1 MKGGSRGAAEDTE
14 NRASPRETVTLNRMT
29 DEGRIWKRGGI
40 LLFVFFV
47 SGLSALLYQIV
58 WLKYLGLIFG
68 NTVYAAATLI
78 AVFLAGLGIGAFLF
92 GRAFPR
98 TPPLLLYA
106 GAEALIGT
114 LGAFSPNG
122 FALLNRAF
130 VAAFPSIH
138 DSPLMMSL
146 VRVGL
151 AALFLLP
158 PTILMG
164 GTLPLLVRRFV
175 GEREGS
181 GKVVSALY
189 AINTLGATTGVALAG
204 FVLIPNVGLLATIFT
219 AVVLNFTLA
228 IVALLLLASDRQ
240 NDAPIIETAPAT
252 SIGMSTLAPTAVL
265 LASLLMGLAAIA
277 DEVFWSR
284 ILVLHLGSSVYAY
297 SLMLFSFLIGIG
309 IGSAIIERFMA
320 RLDIARALGIVEIAL
335 AVVLALQIHLFGKF
349 SDLLGLVV
357 RPYIAIGSD
366 SLFPPLLTAVLIAL
380 LIPTALMGAAF
391 PLTVRLYEINARRG
405 EASAVGN
412 VYLANT
418 IGCISGS
425 LLAGF
430 ILIRAIGSQN
440 GLFVM
445 SGISLCVGAWL
456 LWRSARPRRWLAA
469 IAAVIVVVAFA
480 AAKKDEVILSAG
492 LFSVENAPILLF
504 REDVTAT
511 VTLRQLHP
519 GFLSLEL
526 NGVNVAGTAG
536 ELIGTQKLQGHI
548 PLLIHKNAKRVL
560 HIGFGSG
567 GTAWAVSRHPVA
579 NITIAEIS
587 PEVLE
592 ISNARL
598 QSVNHGVLRDP
609 RVHAAIGDGR
619 NFVLATPEKFDVI
632 LSDSIHPRYAGNG
645 SLYTKD
651 YFELCRR
658 RLLPGGV
665 ISMWLPM
672 YSLTTHN
679 YLQIVRAFR
688 DVFPN
693 TTIWYVPNVPNAF
706 TIVIGRLEEGPI
718 PFDRIAANW
727 TPAVANELS
736 PIGMRTP
743 PDLLPAF
750 MLGPHEVER
759 ITRFVDPH
767 IDDIPSVEYESGRV
781 LDRNGTWLQTFYLLT
796 NNMTPLREGIS
807 APGIDLASAEQRRQ
821 LLMQAHLKFI
831 TEGVRRER
839 ARRQ

>member
-1 MKGGSRGAAEDTE
+1 MADDGHMRTKSGL
-14 NRASPRETVTLNRMT
+14 V
-29 DEGRIWKRGGI
+29 

-47 SGLSALLYQIV
+47 SGISALLYQIV

-78 AVFLAGLGIGAFLF
+78 AIFLAGLGLGAFLF
-92 GRAFPR
+92 GRALLK

-122 FALLNRAF
+122 FAMLNRGF
-130 VAAFPSIH
+130 VAAYPSMH
-138 DSPLMMSL
+138 GSPLLLSL
-146 VRVGL
+146 VRAAL

-175 GEREGS
+175 GDREGS

-189 AINTLGATTGVALAG
+189 AINTLGATAGVALAG
-204 FVLIPNVGLLATIFT
+204 FILIPRVGLLATIFT
-219 AVVLNFTLA
+219 AVLLNFTLA
-228 IVALLLLASDRQ
+228 IVALLMLASRR
-240 NDAPIIETAPAT
+240 NDEIAILEAAPDSTIA
-252 SIGMSTLAPTAVL
+252 IGTLAPMAVL
-265 LASLLMGLAAIA
+265 LASLLMGLSAIA

-309 IGSAIIERFMA
+309 IGSAVIERFMS
-320 RLDIARALGIVEIAL
+320 RLDAARALGFVEIAL
-335 AVVLALQIHLFGKF
+335 AAVLALQVHLFGKF

-357 RPYIAIGSD
+357 RPFIAIGSD

-405 EASAVGN
+405 EARAVGH

-418 IGCISGS
+418 IGSISGS

-430 ILIRAIGSQN
+430 VLIKLIGSQN
-440 GLFVM
+440 GLFLM
-445 SGISLCVGAWL
+445 SGISLGVGAWL
-456 LWRSARPRRWLAA
+456 LWRSARRGRM
-469 IAAVIVVVAFA
+469 IAAAAIVVVLAFVL
-480 AAKKDEVILSAG
+480 AKRDEVILSAG
-492 LFSVENAPILLF
+492 LFTESNDPILLF

-511 VTLRQLHP
+511 VTLRQMRP

-567 GTAWAVSRHPVA
+567 GTAWAVSRHPVE

-598 QSVNHGVLRDP
+598 QSVNHGVLQDP
-609 RVHAAIGDGR
+609 RVHAEIGDGR
-619 NFVLATPEKFDVI
+619 NYVLAAPDKFDVI

-665 ISMWLPM
+665 ISMWLPT

-688 DVFPN
+688 EVFPN
-693 TTIWYVPNVPNAF
+693 TTIWYVPNAPNAF
-706 TIVIGRLEEGPI
+706 TIVIGRLEDGPI
-718 PFDRIAANW
+718 PLGRIAANW
-727 TPAVANELS
+727 TPVIANELAS
-736 PIGMRTP
+736 IGMRTP

-767 IDDIPSVEYESGRV
+767 TDDIPTVEYESGRV
-781 LDRNGTWLQTFYLLT
+781 LDRNGTWLQTFYLLI
-796 NNMTPLREGIS
+796 NNMTPLSEGIS
-807 APGIDLASAEQRRQ
+807 ATPGVDLAVAEERRTRV
-821 LLMQAHLKFI
+821 MQAHLRFI
-831 TEGVRRER
+831 VEGVRRER
-839 ARRQ
+839 MGRR

>member
-1 MKGGSRGAAEDTE
+1 
-14 NRASPRETVTLNRMT
+14 MT
-29 DEGRIWKRGGI
+29 DEGRMWKRGGI
-40 LLFVFFV
+40 LLFVFFI

-78 AVFLAGLGIGAFLF
+78 AVFLAGLGIGAFLL
-92 GRAFPR
+92 GRVLLKVQ
-98 TPPLLLYA
+98 PLLLYA

-130 VAAFPSIH
+130 VAAFPSMH
-138 DSPLMMSL
+138 DSPLLLSL
-146 VRVGL
+146 VRAGL

-204 FVLIPNVGLLATIFT
+204 FVLIPRAGLLTTIFI
-219 AVVLNFTLA
+219 AVLLNFTLA
-228 IVALLLLASDRQ
+228 IVALLLLAIGLQ
-240 NDAPIIETAPAT
+240 NDAPIIETPAPGIAT
-252 SIGMSTLAPTAVL
+252 STLAPMAVL
-265 LASLLMGLAAIA
+265 LASLLMGLASIA

-309 IGSAIIERFMA
+309 IGSAVIERFMS
-320 RLDIARALGIVEIAL
+320 RLDIAKALGVVEIAL

-349 SDLLGLVV
+349 ADLLGLVV
-357 RPYIAIGSD
+357 RPFIAIGSN

-418 IGCISGS
+418 IGCITGS

-430 ILIRAIGSQN
+430 ALIRLIGSQN

-445 SGISLCVGAWL
+445 SGITLCVGAGM
-456 LWRSARPRRWLAA
+456 LWRSARRERWLAS
-469 IAAVIVVVAFA
+469 IAAVIVVLAFA
-480 AAKKDEVILSAG
+480 FAKKDQVILSAG
-492 LFSVENAPILLF
+492 LFTEEQAPILLF

-511 VTLRQLHP
+511 VTLRQLNP

-526 NGVNVAGTAG
+526 NGVNVAGTSG

-548 PLLIHKNAKRVL
+548 PLLMHKNPKRVL

-567 GTAWAVSRHPVA
+567 GTAWAVSRHPVDS
-579 NITIAEIS
+579 ITIAEIS

-619 NFVLATPEKFDVI
+619 NYVLASPEKFDVI

-688 DVFPN
+688 EVFPN

-706 TIVIGRLEEGPI
+706 TIVIGRLEEGPV

-727 TPAVANELS
+727 TPAVASELS
-736 PIGMRTP
+736 AIGMRTP
-743 PDLLPAF
+743 PDLLLAF

-759 ITRFVDPH
+759 ITQFVDPH
-767 IDDIPSVEYESGRV
+767 IDDVPSVEYESGRV

-796 NNMTPLREGIS
+796 KNMTPMREGVT
-807 APGIDLASAEQRRQ
+807 APGIDLASAERRR
-821 LLMQAHLKFI
+821 LMLMQSHLRFI

-839 ARRQ
+839 AGRR

>member
-1 MKGGSRGAAEDTE
+1 M
-14 NRASPRETVTLNRMT
+14 
-29 DEGRIWKRGGI
+29 WKRSGI
-40 LLFVFFV
+40 LLLVVFFV

-92 GRAFPR
+92 GRVLLRAS
-98 TPPLLLYA
+98 PLLLYA

-130 VAAFPSIH
+130 VAAFPSMH
-138 DSPLMMSL
+138 SSPLLLSL
-146 VRVGL
+146 VRAGL

-181 GKVVSALY
+181 GRVVSALY
-189 AINTLGATTGVALAG
+189 AINTLGATAGVALAG
-204 FVLIPNVGLLATIFT
+204 FVLIPRAGLLETIFT

-228 IVALLLLASDRQ
+228 IVALLLLAGGRHA
-240 NDAPIIETAPAT
+240 DAPIIESAPDTAIAT
-252 SIGMSTLAPTAVL
+252 STLAPAAVL
-265 LASLLMGLAAIA
+265 LASLFMGLASIA

-309 IGSAIIERFMA
+309 IGSAVIEHFMS
-320 RLDIARALGIVEIAL
+320 RLDIARALGTVEIAL

-349 SDLLGLVV
+349 ADLLGLVV
-357 RPYIAIGSD
+357 RPFIAIGSN

-405 EASAVGN
+405 EAWAVGN

-430 ILIRAIGSQN
+430 VLIRLTGSQN
-440 GLFVM
+440 GLFLM
-445 SGISLCVGAWL
+445 SSISLCAGAWL
-456 LWRSARPRRWLAA
+456 LWRSARRERWLASM
-469 IAAVIVVVAFA
+469 AAVIVVLAFA
-480 AAKKDEVILSAG
+480 FAKKDQVILSAG
-492 LFSVENAPILLF
+492 LFSEEDAPILLF

-526 NGVNVAGTAG
+526 NGVNVAGTSG

-548 PLLIHKNAKRVL
+548 PLMMHKDAKRVL

-567 GTAWAVSRHPVA
+567 GTAWAVSRHPVE
-579 NITIAEIS
+579 NVTIAEIS

-598 QSVNHGVLRDP
+598 GAVNHGVLHDP

-619 NFVLATPEKFDVI
+619 NYVLATPDKFDVI

-665 ISMWLPM
+665 ISMWLPT

-706 TIVIGRLEEGPI
+706 TIVIGRLEEGPV
-718 PFDRIAANW
+718 PFDRIGAHW
-727 TPAVANELS
+727 TPAVASELS
-736 PIGMRTP
+736 SIGMRTP
-743 PDLLPAF
+743 PDLLLAF

-767 IDDIPSVEYESGRV
+767 IDDIPSVEYESGRI
-781 LDRNGTWLQTFYLLT
+781 LDRNGTWLQTFYLLV
-796 NNMTPLREGIS
+796 NNMTPLREGVS
-807 APGIDLASAEQRRQ
+807 APGVDLRSAAQRRQ
-821 LLMQAHLKFI
+821 LLMQAHVKFI
-831 TEGVRRER
+831 TEGLRRER
-839 ARRQ
+839 ARQR

>member
-1 MKGGSRGAAEDTE
+1 
-14 NRASPRETVTLNRMT
+14 MT
-29 DEGRIWKRGGI
+29 DDVRTWKSGGI
-40 LLFVFFV
+40 LLLFVFFV
-47 SGLSALLYQIV
+47 SGLTALLYQIV

-78 AVFLAGLGIGAFLF
+78 AVFLAGLGLGAFLF
-92 GRAFPR
+92 GRILLR
-98 TPPLLLYA
+98 MTPLLLYA
-106 GAEALIGT
+106 AAEALIGT

-122 FALLNRAF
+122 FAFLNRAF
-130 VAAFPSIH
+130 VAAYPSMRG
-138 DSPLMMSL
+138 SLLLMLL
-146 VRVGL
+146 VRAGL

-164 GTLPLLVRRFV
+164 GTLPLLVRRFI

-204 FVLIPNVGLLATIFT
+204 FVLIPRVGLLTTIFI
-219 AVVLNFTLA
+219 AVLLNFALA
-228 IVALLLLASDRQ
+228 IVALALLAHARHAHAT
-240 NDAPIIETAPAT
+240 APIMETAPAAAIAT
-252 SIGMSTLAPTAVL
+252 SVLAPAAVL
-265 LASLLMGLAAIA
+265 LASLLMGLASIA

-297 SLMLFSFLIGIG
+297 SLMLFSFLIGVG
-309 IGSAIIERFMA
+309 IGSAVIERFVS
-320 RLDIARALGIVEIAL
+320 RLDIARALGIVEISL
-335 AVVLALQIHLFGKF
+335 AIVLALQVHLFGKF
-349 SDLLGLVV
+349 ADLLGLVV
-357 RPYIAIGSD
+357 RPFIAIGST

-418 IGCISGS
+418 VGCISGS

-430 ILIRAIGSQN
+430 VLIRLIGSQN

-456 LWRSARPRRWLAA
+456 LWRSARRTRWLAS
-469 IAAVIVVVAFA
+469 IAVVIVVLAFA
-480 AAKKDEVILSAG
+480 SAKKDQVILSAG
-492 LFSVENAPILLF
+492 LFSEQDAPILLF

-526 NGVNVAGTAG
+526 NGVNVAGTSG

-548 PLLIHKNAKRVL
+548 PLLIHKNPKRVL

-567 GTAWAVSRHPVA
+567 GTAWAVSRHPVES
-579 NITIAEIS
+579 ITIAEIS

-598 QSVNHGVLRDP
+598 QAVNHGVLRDR

-619 NFVLATPEKFDVI
+619 NYVLATPDKFDVI

-645 SLYTKD
+645 SLYTQD

-706 TIVIGRLEEGPI
+706 TIVIGRLEDGPV

-743 PDLLPAF
+743 PDLLLAF
-750 MLGPHEVER
+750 MLGPREVER

-767 IDDIPSVEYESGRV
+767 IDDVPSVEYESGRV
-781 LDRNGTWLQTFYLLT
+781 LDRNGPWLQTFYLLT
-796 NNMTPLREGIS
+796 SNMTPLRDGVT
-807 APGIDLASAEQRRQ
+807 APGVDLASAEQKRLR
-821 LLMQAHLKFI
+821 LMQAHLKFI
-831 TEGVRRER
+831 AEGIRLER
-839 ARRQ
+839 AGRL

>member
-1 MKGGSRGAAEDTE
+1 
-14 NRASPRETVTLNRMT
+14 MT
-29 DEGRIWKRGGI
+29 DEGRMWKRGGI
-40 LLFVFFV
+40 VLFFVFFV
-47 SGLSALLYQIV
+47 SGLSALLYQII

-92 GRAFPR
+92 GRVLLK

-106 GAEALIGT
+106 AAEALVGT

-130 VAAFPSIH
+130 VAAFPSMH
-138 DSPLMMSL
+138 GSPLSMSL

-204 FVLIPNVGLLATIFT
+204 FVLIPRVGLLETIFI
-219 AVVLNFTLA
+219 AVLLNFALA
-228 IVALLLLASDRQ
+228 IVALLLLANGRHA
-240 NDAPIIETAPAT
+240 DAPIVETPPEAALAT
-252 SIGMSTLAPTAVL
+252 STLAPIAVL
-265 LASLLMGLAAIA
+265 LASLLMGLASIA

-297 SLMLFSFLIGIG
+297 SLMLFSFLVGVG
-309 IGSAIIERFMA
+309 IGSAVIERFVS
-320 RLDIARALGIVEIAL
+320 RLDVAKALGIVEIAL
-335 AVVLALQIHLFGKF
+335 AVVLALQVHLFGKF
-349 SDLLGLVV
+349 ADLLGLVV
-357 RPYIAIGSD
+357 RPFIAIGST

-391 PLTVRLYEINARRG
+391 PLTVRLFEINARRG

-430 ILIRAIGSQN
+430 VLIRLTGSQN

-456 LWRSARPRRWLAA
+456 LWRYAHRERWLAS
-469 IAAVIVVVAFA
+469 IAAVIVVLAFA
-480 AAKKDEVILSAG
+480 SATRDQVILSAG
-492 LFSVENAPILLF
+492 LFTEEDAPILLF

-526 NGVNVAGTAG
+526 NGVNVAGTSG

-548 PLLIHKNAKRVL
+548 PLLIHKNPKRVL

-567 GTAWAVSRHPVA
+567 GTAWAVSRHPVES
-579 NITIAEIS
+579 ITIAEIS

-598 QSVNHGVLRDP
+598 QAVNHGVLRDP

-619 NFVLATPEKFDVI
+619 NYVLATRDKFDVI

-645 SLYTKD
+645 SLYTQD

-706 TIVIGRLEEGPI
+706 TIVIGRLEDGPV

-736 PIGMRTP
+736 PIGIRTP
-743 PDLLPAF
+743 PDLLQAF

-767 IDDIPSVEYESGRV
+767 IDDVPSVEYESGRV

-796 NNMTPLREGIS
+796 SNMTPMREGVT
-807 APGIDLASAEQRRQ
+807 APGVDLASAEQRRLQ
-821 LLMQAHLKFI
+821 LMQAHLKFI
-831 TEGVRRER
+831 TDGIALER
-839 ARRQ
+839 ARRR

>member
-1 MKGGSRGAAEDTE
+1 
-14 NRASPRETVTLNRMT
+14 MT
-29 DEGRIWKRGGI
+29 DEGRVWKRGGI

-78 AVFLAGLGIGAFLF
+78 AVFLAGLGIGAFLL
-92 GRAFPR
+92 GRVLLKVQ
-98 TPPLLLYA
+98 PLLLYA

-122 FALLNRAF
+122 FAFLNRAF
-130 VAAFPSIH
+130 VAAFPSMH
-138 DSPLMMSL
+138 DSPLQLSL
-146 VRVGL
+146 VRAGL

-204 FVLIPNVGLLATIFT
+204 FVLIPRVGLLATIFI
-219 AVVLNFTLA
+219 AVLLNFTLA
-228 IVALLLLASDRQ
+228 IVALLLLAIKPE
-240 NDAPIIETAPAT
+240 NDAPIIETPAPGIAT
-252 SIGMSTLAPTAVL
+252 STLAPIAVL
-265 LASLLMGLAAIA
+265 LASLLMGLASIA

-309 IGSAIIERFMA
+309 IGSAVIERFML
-320 RLDIARALGIVEIAL
+320 RLDIAKALGIVEIAL
-335 AVVLALQIHLFGKF
+335 AVVLALQVHLFGKF
-349 SDLLGLVV
+349 ADLLGLVV
-357 RPYIAIGSD
+357 RPFIAIGSD

-418 IGCISGS
+418 IGCITGS

-430 ILIRAIGSQN
+430 ILIRWIGSQN

-445 SGISLCVGAWL
+445 SVISLSVGAWL
-456 LWRSARPRRWLAA
+456 LWRSARRERWLASLA
-469 IAAVIVVVAFA
+469 VVIVVLAFA
-480 AAKKDEVILSAG
+480 LAKKDEVILSAG
-492 LFSVENAPILLF
+492 LFTEEQAPILVF

-511 VTLRQLHP
+511 VTLRQLRP

-526 NGVNVAGTAG
+526 NGVNVAGTSG

-548 PLLIHKNAKRVL
+548 PLLMHKNPKRVL

-567 GTAWAVSRHPVA
+567 GTAWAVSRHPVE

-619 NFVLATPEKFDVI
+619 NYVLASPDKFDVI

-688 DVFPN
+688 EVFPN
-693 TTIWYVPNVPNAF
+693 TTIWYVANVPNAF
-706 TIVIGRLEEGPI
+706 TIVIGRIEEGPV

-727 TPAVANELS
+727 TPAVASELS
-736 PIGMRTP
+736 SIGMRTP
-743 PDLLPAF
+743 PDLLLAF

-781 LDRNGTWLQTFYLLT
+781 LDRNGTWLQTFDLLT
-796 NNMTPLREGIS
+796 KNMTPMREGVS
-807 APGIDLASAEQRRQ
+807 ASGIDLVSAERRRNV
-821 LLMQAHLKFI
+821 LMQSHLRYI
-831 TEGVRRER
+831 AEGVRRER
-839 ARRQ
+839 LARR